1 MQQPVLRTHQ
11 IVNMCL
17 GFMGIQF
24 GFALQNANVSR
35 IFQTL
40 GANMDELAI
49 LWIAAPLTGL
59 LIQPIIGYYSDRTWT
74 RWGRRRPFFF
84 AGALLS
90 AIALFIMPNSPA
102 LWIAVVMLWLLDA
115 AINTSMEPF
124 RAYVGDNLAPK
135 QRPLGYALQSFF
147 IGVGAVIASSLPW
160 LLTAL
165 GVSND
170 AAEGELPNSVIY
182 SFYFGG
188 VVFFSA
194 VLYTIV
200 TSDEYTP
207 EQLAKFN
214 STNDERVALDYQPL
228 TLQPWQIALLV
239 SGLLLGGA
247 TYVLGWNK
255 ELWVLVGLFS
265 GGFVLFAVAGW
276 LQRRGADN
284 MVVSLANDIAHMP
297 PMMRRLAVVQFFTW
311 FALFSM
317 WIYTTSAVTG
327 FHFGSSDVSS
337 ALYNEGAN
345 WVGVLFSAYNGVGM
359 LAALL
364 LPLLARKIG
373 TPKTHA
379 LALILGGVG
388 LMSFYVITD
397 PQWLLASMVLVGI
410 AWASI
415 LSLPYALLSNCLPSH
430 KMGTYMGIFNLFIV
444 IPQLIAA
451 SILGLLIS
459 QLFDN
464 QPIFAMV
471 IGGVSFLVAAA
482 SLIGFNDDSQVTH
495 EDAQ

>member
-1 MQQPVLRTHQ
+1 MQHPTLRTNQ
-11 IVNMCL
+11 ILNMCL

-59 LIQPIIGYYSDRTWT
+59 LVQPIIGYYSDRTWT

-90 AIALFIMPNSPA
+90 AVALFILPNSPV
-102 LWIAVVMLWLLDA
+102 LWVAVVMLWILDA

-124 RAYVGDNLAPK
+124 RAYVGDNLPAK

-147 IGVGAVIASSLPW
+147 IGVGAVVASSLPW

-165 GVSND
+165 GASNV

-182 SFYFGG
+182 SFYIGG
-188 VVFFSA
+188 IAFFTT

-200 TSDEYTP
+200 TTDEYTP
-207 EQLAKFN
+207 EQLAQFN
-214 STNDERVALDYQPL
+214 LANDARVVQTERPL
-228 TLQPWQIALLV
+228 TIKAWQIALCVAGLALGIFTFAFEWHKELLV
-239 SGLLLGGA
+239 LAGLLTGSL
-247 TYVLGWNK
+247 
-255 ELWVLVGLFS
+255 
-265 GGFVLFAVAGW
+265 VLFAVARW
-276 LQRRGADN
+276 MQQRGADN
-284 MVVSLANDIAHMP
+284 MIVTIASDIAHMP
-297 PMMRRLAVVQFFTW
+297 RMMRRLAVVQFFTW
-311 FALFSM
+311 FALFAM
-317 WIYTTSAVTG
+317 WIFSTSAVTS
-327 FHFGSSDVSS
+327 FHFATTDVSS
-337 ALYNEGAN
+337 TAYNDGAN

-364 LPLLARKIG
+364 LPLVARKIG
-373 TPKTHA
+373 TPLTHA
-379 LALILGGVG
+379 SALVVGGIG
-388 LMSFYVITD
+388 LISFYFIGD
-397 PQWLLASMVLVGI
+397 PSWLLLPMVFIGI

-415 LSLPYALLSNCLPSH
+415 LSLPYALLSNCLPSS

-451 SILGLLIS
+451 SILGVLLS
-459 QLFDN
+459 SLFDN
-464 QPIFAMV
+464 EPIFALI
-471 IGGVSFLVAAA
+471 IGGVSFFIAAG
-482 SLIGFNDDSQVTH
+482 SLIGFRDDSQNTNEAH
-495 EDAQ
+495 Q